1 VTEAQSC
8 AVRFLHQWLG
18 PRQPSVALILG
29 SGLGELAAMLAEPMR
44 RSYEE
49 IPGFPSATVPGHMG
63 ELVAGRLGGREVLIQ
78 SGRFHGYEGHGP
90 EVIALPL
97 RAFAEVGV
105 RTVLLTNAAGGI
117 RRTFCPGTLMLIAD
131 QVNLTFRNT
140 LVGPACS
147 GEERFPDMSDPYD
160 RELRRLAHRVAVKE
174 GIALEEGVYAGVV
187 GPSYETPAEIRML
200 ERLGA
205 DAVGMSTV
213 LEVVTARARGIRCLG
228 ISTITNQAAGLGAAP
243 LSHVEVMRTAER
255 TSERIQ
261 RLLAGIVARLEE

>member
-1 VTEAQSC
+1 MTGAEAC
-8 AVRFLHQWLG
+8 AVRFLHEWLG

-29 SGLGELAAMLAEPMR
+29 SGLGALAATLAEPMR

-49 IPGFPSATVPGHMG
+49 IPGFPTATVPGHRG
-63 ELVAGRLGGREVLIQ
+63 ELVAGRLGGREVLCQ
-78 SGRFHGYEGHGP
+78 SGRYHGYEGHDP

-97 RAFAEVGV
+97 RAFAEIGV

-131 QVNLTFRNT
+131 HVNLTFRNP
-140 LVGPACS
+140 LAGPAHS
-147 GEERFPDMSDPYD
+147 GEERFPDMSDPYN
-160 RELRRLAHRVAVKE
+160 RELRRLAHRVALEE
-174 GIALEEGVYAGVV
+174 GIALEEGVYAGVA
-187 GPSYETPAEIRML
+187 GPSYETAAEIRML

-228 ISTITNQAAGLGAAP
+228 ISTITNQAAGPGAAP
-243 LSHVEVMRTAER
+243 LSHTEVMRAAER
-255 TSERIQ
+255 ASEGLR
-261 RLLAGIVARLEE
+261 RLLTGIVARLEE

>member
-1 VTEAQSC
+1 
-8 AVRFLHQWLG
+8 
-18 PRQPSVALILG
+18 
-29 SGLGELAAMLAEPMR
+29 MLAEPMR

-63 ELVAGRLGGREVLIQ
+63 ELVAGRLGGREVLCQ
-78 SGRFHGYEGHGP
+78 HGRFHGYEGHGP

-97 RAFAEVGV
+97 RAFAEIGV

-117 RRTFCPGTLMLIAD
+117 RRTFSPGSLMLIAD
-131 QVNLTFRNT
+131 HLNLTFRNP
-140 LVGPACS
+140 LAGPAS
-147 GEERFPDMSDPYD
+147 RGEERFPDMSDPYD
-160 RELRRLAHRVAVKE
+160 RELRRLAHRVALEE
-174 GIALEEGVYAGVV
+174 GIALAEGVYGGVA
-187 GPSYETPAEIRML
+187 GPSYETAAEIRML

-243 LSHVEVMRTAER
+243 LSHAEVMRAAER
-255 TSERIQ
+255 ASGGLQ
-261 RLLAGIVARLEE
+261 RLIAAIVPRLEE